1 MRTPAIVDFAV
12 NLLVGGVAFYASAR
26 FLVYRDRY
34 GHGDVGH
41 AVLTAVLGAL
51 AWAIPSQ
58 IPLVGTLLAFVGW
71 LAVVRFRYPGG
82 WLKTVTL
89 AAAAWAV
96 AVLLAALLA
105 LVGLGPVSAVG
116 VPGV

>member
-1 MRTPAIVDFAV
+1 MRTPAIVGFAV

-26 FLVYRDRY
+26 FLIYRDRY

-41 AVLTAVLGAL
+41 ALLTAVLGAL
-51 AWAIPSQ
+51 AWAILSQ
-58 IPLVGTLLAFVGW
+58 IPVLGTVLAFVGW
-71 LAVVRFRYPGG
+71 LGVVRFRYPGG
-82 WLKTVTL
+82 WERAITL

-96 AVLLAALLA
+96 AVLLVALLA
-105 LVGLGPVSAVG
+105 LLGLKPVSAVG